1 MDFFARMWDILSQN
15 WPMFL
20 RGTGTTLLVS
30 LLGTIIGLIIGMLVG
45 IVRTIPESK
54 NKVSNIFLKI
64 VKALLNA
71 YIQVFRGTPMI
82 VQATLFY
89 FGLQQFF
96 DINMSPMTASFF
108 VVSINTGAYLAEVVR
123 GGINSIDKGQFEA
136 AHALGMNHFQTM
148 VNVVLPQAFKNIIPA
163 VGNEFIVNIKDTS
176 VLNVISLNE
185 LFFATKSI
193 AGSNFLYF
201 ESYLITSI
209 IYLTLT
215 LGVAGILHLLE
226 RRLSGPKS
234 YNKLSTSIILKSSN

>member
-1 MDFFARMWDILSQN
+1 MEFFKSMWEILSQN

-20 RGTGTTLLVS
+20 EGTGTTLLVS
-30 LLGTIIGLIIGMLVG
+30 LLGTIIGLIIGMVVG
-45 IVRTIPESK
+45 IIRTIPAS
-54 NKVSNIFLKI
+54 NKKASNILLSIIKG
-64 VKALLNA
+64 LLNA
-71 YIQVFRGTPMI
+71 YIQIFRGTPMI

-96 DINMSPMTASFF
+96 DINMSPMTAAFF

-136 AHALGMNHFQTM
+136 CHALGMNHFQTM

-185 LFFATKSI
+185 LFFVTKSI
-193 AGSNFLYF
+193 AGGNFLYF
-201 ESYLITSI
+201 ESYLITSL
-209 IYLTLT
+209 IYLALT
-215 LGVAGILHLLE
+215 LGVAGLLHLLE
-226 RRLSGPKS
+226 RKLSGPKS
-234 YNKLSTSIILKSSN
+234 YEKISQSNVFKSSN